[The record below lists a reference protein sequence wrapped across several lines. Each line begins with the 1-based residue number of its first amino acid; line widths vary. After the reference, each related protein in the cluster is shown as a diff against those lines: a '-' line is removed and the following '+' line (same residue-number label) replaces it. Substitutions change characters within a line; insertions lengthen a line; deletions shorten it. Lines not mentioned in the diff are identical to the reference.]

1 MNDNIEANKLD
12 KFVKTVE
19 NSVWYQGNPGGFV
32 TNSPKRQVNAY
43 GDGSSYSNDCD
54 ISTNGWPYTCWTAK
68 MSQNNITLVSK
79 PEKLPQEFVDIIP
92 DLRSLF
98 KQTFVDAN
106 ISDNTFV
113 MCVCNL
119 YSDPDHY
126 IAAHTDDNTWYP
138 VECDQ
143 GPVFASVTLYPQ
155 GEPKKL
161 ARFQIKKDNVWTDIE
176 LKHKSV
182 MIMPS
187 NIEHR
192 VMKYKN
198 CDRQYFKPRINITFR
213 SIYSKKENPLMN
225 AMAVSNHT
233 RYYGKPI
240 ELIFP
245 HTIDKQTKHDIKQA
259 YVSFCNKY
267 NLDIKVKIC
276 KEDKGAYRQKYM
288 NKYKKMGYKDFRIT
302 NNMVGELFKMIINN
316 F

>member
-1 MNDNIEANKLD
+1 MIVYDMNKHIDPNNLNNFID
-12 KFVKTVE
+12 KV
-19 NSVWYQGNPGGFV
+19 NDINWYQGNPGGFV
-32 TNSPKRQVNAY
+32 TNCPKRQVYSY
-43 GDGSSYSNDCD
+43 GNGSSYNNDCNID
-54 ISTNGWPYTCWTAK
+54 TNGWPYTCWTGK
-68 MSQNNITLVSK
+68 MSQNNITLISK
-79 PEKLPQEFVDIIP
+79 PQCLPQEFVNIIP
-92 DLRSLF
+92 DLRQLF
-98 KQTFVDAN
+98 KQTFNDAN
-106 ISDNTFV
+106 ISPYTFV

-138 VECDQ
+138 SECTK

-161 ARFQIKKDNVWTDIE
+161 ARFQIKKDNVWTDIP

-198 CDRQYFKPRINITFR
+198 CDKHLFKPRINITFR
-213 SIYSKKENPLMN
+213 SIYSKQTNPLMN

-233 RYYGKPI
+233 RYYGTPT

-259 YVSFCNKY
+259 YLSSINVHHYSHFYIQPSFSNS
-267 NLDIKVKIC
+267 L
-276 KEDKGAYRQKYM
+276 
-288 NKYKKMGYKDFRIT
+288 
-302 NNMVGELFKMIINN
+302 
-316 F
+316 